1 MAQDYGIPAPRAPL
15 HGELRR
21 VARWLVV
28 IEDATGTRV
37 ARLFSSERRPLGEF
51 DAGTEEIAV
60 MTRGVPVTH
69 GAAGADWDAALSGHS
84 AAERAAAQVYP
95 LDL

>member
-1 MAQDYGIPAPRAPL
+1 MAQDYGIPAPRSPL

-37 ARLFSSERRPLGEF
+37 ARLFSAERQPLGEF
-51 DAGTEEIAV
+51 DAGTEEITV
-60 MTRGVPVTH
+60 MTRGLHP
-69 GAAGADWDAALSGHS
+69 AADAGGADWDAALAGHS
-84 AAERAAAQVYP
+84 AAERAGAEVYT
-95 LDL
+95 LDV

>member
-1 MAQDYGIPAPRAPL
+1 MAQDYGMPAPRAPL

-37 ARLFSSERRPLGEF
+37 ARLFSLERAPLAEF
-51 DAGTEEIAV
+51 DAATEEIGV
-60 MTRGVPVTH
+60 MTRGLQPTS
-69 GAAGADWDAALSGHS
+69 GAAGAEWDAPLGGHS
-84 AAERAAAQVYP
+84 AAERAAAEVYT